1 MRNAVISKEKIKKT
15 VVCYWSAADETFV
28 AESAMMPHVVLGVG
42 DTSAE
47 ALRNFDTML
56 DTLYGDIT
64 SDNVAGYK
72 LGRPAKGYVPF
83 NVNIRPSSKSKI
95 LELAKELDISQ
106 GETFDYLVFFY
117 ECKLQEYSHVPDKD
131 ELVKA
136 LEQFRE
142 QQTQLVEKID
152 HITRVCESA

>member
-1 MRNAVISKEKIKKT
+1 
-15 VVCYWSAADETFV
+15 
-28 AESAMMPHVVLGVG
+28 MMPHVVIGVG

-56 DTLYGDIT
+56 DTVYGDIT

-83 NVNIRPSSKSKI
+83 NVNIRPSSKSRI

-117 ECKLQEYSHVPDKD
+117 ECKLQEHTHVPDKD

-136 LEQFRE
+136 LEQFKE
-142 QQTQLVEKID
+142 QQTQLVEKIEK
-152 HITRVCESA
+152 ITRVS